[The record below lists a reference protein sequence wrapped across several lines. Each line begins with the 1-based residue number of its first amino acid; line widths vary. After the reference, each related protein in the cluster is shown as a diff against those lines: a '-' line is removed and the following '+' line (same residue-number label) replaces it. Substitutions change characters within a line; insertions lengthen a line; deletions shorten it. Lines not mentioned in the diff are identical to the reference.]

1 MKEFWERFGN
11 SKGVSLCRR
20 FGKYSWNEFRGVGLR
35 VGRGQASREQR
46 SGAGVGGEAWDWRR
60 VQTAKSRGSRGPV
73 GGRDAGW
80 DLLNSSPDSSALAD
94 ARRRGRLFLITQRL
108 YLSGLAAA
116 HIIET
121 SRGGGVRGGGKAE
134 LPVVPQSVSALRTR
148 AP

>member
-1 MKEFWERFGN
+1 MKELWERFGN

-35 VGRGQASREQR
+35 VGRGHRQLRASREQR

-80 DLLNSSPDSSALAD
+80 DLLNSSSDSSALAD
-94 ARRRGRLFLITQRL
+94 SRRRGRLFLITQRL

-116 HIIET
+116 HII
-121 SRGGGVRGGGKAE
+121 GKAG
-134 LPVVPQSVSALRTR
+134 LSVVPQSVSALRTR